1 MFSYQLNQN
10 ENLIS
15 VVRRHP
21 ITFLLPVIKAIAL
34 FVIIGIGGYWIL
46 KIYKDIFKEL
56 ALVGAFVL
64 ASVYLFVKWLSW
76 SATVFII
83 TNERVIDINRKGI
96 FNKVVTQVEFRNI
109 QEVLYEI
116 NGVIATLF
124 RIGNV
129 LIKTIEGTVAMK
141 GVYKPEQIYKII
153 IEIKNKK

>member
-1 MFSYQLNQN
+1 M
-10 ENLIS
+10 
-15 VVRRHP
+15 
-21 ITFLLPVIKAIAL
+21 
-34 FVIIGIGGYWIL
+34 L

-56 ALVGAFVL
+56 ALVGAFILV
-64 ASVYLFVKWLSW
+64 SVYLFFKWLSW
-76 SATVFII
+76 STTVFII

-116 NGVIATLF
+116 NGIIATLF

-129 LIKTIEGTVAMK
+129 LIKTLEGTVAMH
-141 GVYKPEQIYKII
+141 GVYRPEQIYKTI